1 VSDGGVTAE
10 VTPLCVR
17 DGVATRLKC
26 SECQEPIC
34 PACFVRTPVGL
45 RCPDCAAASG
55 PPVRAAAA
63 RPPWLVPVV
72 VAAVLAVA
80 VAGAV
85 NLGRGGGSDEPAL
98 SLGEPAARTPAA
110 ERVRLGAGDLEFG
123 RWVLEGRRTP
133 DAICGTLSLEPSSTP
148 GTERCHPLPR
158 DEALVSPVTI
168 RIRTRNETLF
178 LTHGPVS
185 EGTAKV
191 RVSAEGLPPSEVPAL
206 GAGMGLGGRFFV
218 VLTNTS
224 RVTFTTLAADG
235 GELGR
240 SNLVPPPGS

>member
-1 VSDGGVTAE
+1 MVDGGVTAE
-10 VTPLCVR
+10 VTPTCAR
-17 DGVATRLKC
+17 DGVATRLEC
-26 SECQEPIC
+26 AECQQPIC

-45 RCPDCAAASG
+45 RCPDCSAASG
-55 PPVRAAAA
+55 PPVRGADA
-63 RPPWLVPVV
+63 RPPWLVPAV
-72 VAAVLAVA
+72 VAVVLAVA
-80 VAGAV
+80 VAGAIS
-85 NLGRGGGSDEPAL
+85 LGGRGGEEQPL
-98 SLGEPAARTPAA
+98 PLGEPAARTPVA
-110 ERVRLGAGDLEFG
+110 ERVRLGTGDLEFG
-123 RWVLEGRRTP
+123 RWVLEGRRTA

-168 RIRTRNETLF
+168 RIKTRDETLF

-191 RVSAEGLPPSEVPAL
+191 RVSAEGSPPSEVPAL

-218 VLTNTS
+218 VLTKTS

-235 GELGR
+235 AELGR
-240 SNLVPPPGS
+240 TLLVPPPGS